1 MILRPTRV
9 GQGRNG
15 RFYFT
20 MVAGRMAGCFHDGS
34 GRFDLHPNKGR
45 GGLKAVGG
53 QVNLGSGLARWGDKG
68 NRV

>member
-1 MILRPTRV
+1 
-9 GQGRNG
+9 
-15 RFYFT
+15 

-68 NRV
+68 NRG